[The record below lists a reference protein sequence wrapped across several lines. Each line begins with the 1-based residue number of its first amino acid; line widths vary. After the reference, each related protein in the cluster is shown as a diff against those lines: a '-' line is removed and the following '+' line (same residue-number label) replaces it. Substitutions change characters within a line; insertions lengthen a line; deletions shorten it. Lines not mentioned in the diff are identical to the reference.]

1 MYLSLI
7 NSILDSL
14 NDLELSQLGGRPV
27 YGFMLLEN
35 GTLNHLSKESF
46 RNEVIKAAQMVL
58 EEGSDMGEALADSYG
73 V

>member
-14 NDLELSQLGGRPV
+14 TNLELSQMNGRHV
-27 YGFMLLEN
+27 YGYMLLNN

-46 RNEVIKAAQMVL
+46 RNEVIKAAQMVW
-58 EEGSDMGEALADSYG
+58 EEGSDMGEAVADSYG
-73 V
+73 L